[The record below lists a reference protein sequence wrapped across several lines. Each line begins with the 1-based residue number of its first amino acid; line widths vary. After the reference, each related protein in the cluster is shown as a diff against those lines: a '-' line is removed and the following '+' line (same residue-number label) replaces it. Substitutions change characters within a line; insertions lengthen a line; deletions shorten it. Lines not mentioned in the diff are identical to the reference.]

1 MKIQAVRPKITFR
14 NRNYNDEFLRK
25 LRSRYVYDAKT
36 RAYVLKEFFEHSD
49 LADKGSKADKVIED
63 LMYKTTQIVSVGCLE
78 AIDTLRAIKHKHPHL
93 EKLADECID
102 LLEYYNACKI
112 W

>member
-1 MKIQAVRPKITFR
+1 MRISPVIQPLSFKNNKYIF
-14 NRNYNDEFLRK
+14 
-25 LRSRYVYDAKT
+25 DAKNKNYAL
-36 RAYVLKEFFEHSD
+36 REFAEHPD
-49 LADKGSKADKVIED
+49 LVEIGDKSKKVIES
-63 LMYKTTQIVSVGCLE
+63 LMNRTCQIVDISCID
-78 AIDTLRAIKHKHPHL
+78 AIATLKMIKDKHPHI